1 MDHVKRFYELKDTPR
16 EQAKYLGQHLQAI
29 NSNIKQYLKDEDQKN
44 FQYFYLVT
52 FNLAKKPDAKTLIAI
67 KRYIVDQFQDRPALK
82 ITRAVLVMEYT
93 KAGVE
98 HFHVSCSTKI
108 PLSKDRF
115 NYFTKLYGFVDISK
129 NTTKNLND
137 GLNYI
142 AEDYAPE
149 TLVDSL

>member
-1 MDHVKRFYELKDTPR
+1 MNHVEEFFRLKDTPK
-16 EQAKYLGQHLQAI
+16 EQATYLGQHLQAI
-29 NSNIKQYLKDEDQKN
+29 NSNIKQYLKDQDQKN
-44 FQYFYLVT
+44 FQYYYLVT
-52 FNLAKKPDAKTLIAI
+52 FNLAKKPDATELAKI
-67 KRYIVDQFQDRPALK
+67 KKYIVDQFTDRPALQ

-98 HFHVSCSTKI
+98 HFHVSCSSKK

-129 NTTKNLND
+129 NKTKNLND

-142 AEDYAPE
+142 TKVGTPE
-149 TLVDSL
+149 ILVDSI